1 MRSSMVINKSL
12 KKVLINVFDIDEKQV
27 TIDLSKENLSK
38 WDSLAQME
46 LLVALEKEFGVNL
59 IFEEIAQ
66 MTSVIIII
74 DILTKKGVYKSN

>member
-1 MRSSMVINKSL
+1 MVINKSL